1 MPNASNVAEVE
12 AIKGRLEGSVA
23 ALLTEYRGLKVA
35 ELGELRASLRGSSTE
50 YRVLKNTLTSIAVR
64 EAGYEDLVG
73 LLQGPT
79 AVAFVHGD
87 PVQAAKDLAEFART
101 HPALIVK
108 GGVMDGKVLGAAEVR
123 QLATLEP
130 REVLLARLAGLLQA
144 SAQQAVTLLAA
155 PLRQV
160 ATMTAALRDKT
171 PGEPQGGDAAV
182 QPSDQKAD
190 EPGATPAPAAEAE
203 APAADATDA
212 TEAPDAEAAAD
223 TPDAEAA
230 EAPQGETT
238 DTSDTNDTN
247 EAAAETAGAES

>member
-64 EAGYEDLVG
+64 EAGYEDLVA

-101 HPALIVK
+101 HPSLVVK

-123 QLATLEP
+123 QLATLES

-160 ATMTAALRDKT
+160 ATMTAALRD
-171 PGEPQGGDAAV
+171 
-182 QPSDQKAD
+182 QKAE
-190 EPGATPAPAAEAE
+190 EPGAPPAPAPEAAAEPDASAPEAE
-203 APAADATDA
+203 APAA
-212 TEAPDAEAAAD
+212 
-223 TPDAEAA
+223 EAA
-230 EAPQGETT
+230 EAPAEDATT
-238 DTSDTNDTN
+238 ATTDTNDTN
-247 EAAAETAGAES
+247 EPAAESAGAER

>member
-12 AIKGRLEGSVA
+12 AIKGRLDGSVA

-108 GGVMDGKVLGAAEVR
+108 GGVMDGKVLGADEVR
-123 QLATLEP
+123 RLATLES

-144 SAQQAVTLLAA
+144 SAQQTVSLLAA

-160 ATMTAALRDKT
+160 ATMTAALRDQKAEA
-171 PGEPQGGDAAV
+171 EPQGGDAAA
-182 QPSDQKAD
+182 QHGDQKAEA
-190 EPGATPAPAAEAE
+190 EPQAAESETAE
-203 APAADATDA
+203 APAAEGGND
-212 TEAPDAEAAAD
+212 E
-223 TPDAEAA
+223 
-230 EAPQGETT
+230 
-238 DTSDTNDTN
+238 TND
-247 EAAAETAGAES
+247 APAGTAGTES

>member
-1 MPNASNVAEVE
+1 MPNASNIAEVE

-23 ALLTEYRGLKVA
+23 ALLTEYRGLRVA

-64 EAGYEDLVG
+64 EAGYEGLVS

-87 PVQAAKDLAEFART
+87 PVQAAKDLAEFARS

-108 GGVMDGKVLGAAEVR
+108 GGVMDGKVLGVDEVR
-123 QLATLEP
+123 QLATLES

-144 SAQQAVTLLAA
+144 SAQQTVNLLAA

-171 PGEPQGGDAAV
+171 PGEPQAA
-182 QPSDQKAD
+182 
-190 EPGATPAPAAEAE
+190 APADQTEESGEAE
-203 APAADATDA
+203 ATAPATQAEAGESADAQAADT
-212 TEAPDAEAAAD
+212 TEAPAEA
-223 TPDAEAA
+223 
-230 EAPQGETT
+230 G
-238 DTSDTNDTN
+238 S
-247 EAAAETAGAES
+247 ES

>member
-1 MPNASNVAEVE
+1 MPSASNVAEVE

-123 QLATLEP
+123 QLATLES

-171 PGEPQGGDAAV
+171 PGEPEGRDAADS
-182 QPSDQKAD
+182 QGDQKAD
-190 EPGATPAPAAEAE
+190 EPGATPA
-203 APAADATDA
+203 AADATDA
-212 TEAPDAEAAAD
+212 AEAPAAEAAAD
-223 TPDAEAA
+223 APAAEAA
-230 EAPQGETT
+230 QGETT

>member
-64 EAGYEDLVG
+64 EAGDEDLVG
-73 LLQGPT
+73 QLQGPT

-101 HPALIVK
+101 HPALVVK

-123 QLATLEP
+123 QLATLDS

-144 SAQQAVTLLAA
+144 SAQQTVNLLAA

-171 PGEPQGGDAAV
+171 PGEPQAAG
-182 QPSDQKAD
+182 QAAEEPS
-190 EPGATPAPAAEAE
+190 ATAEAE
-203 APAADATDA
+203 APAA
-212 TEAPDAEAAAD
+212 EAPDAPAGE
-223 TPDAEAA
+223 TAEGA
-230 EAPQGETT
+230 TT
-238 DTSDTNDTN
+238 DTNDNDNDTN
-247 EAAAETAGAES
+247 EPPAEAAGDES

>member
-64 EAGYEDLVG
+64 EAGYEDLVA

-101 HPALIVK
+101 HPALVVK
-108 GGVMDGKVLGAAEVR
+108 GGVMDGRVLDAAEVR
-123 QLATLEP
+123 QLATLES
-130 REVLLARLAGLLQA
+130 REVLLARMAGLLQA
-144 SAQQAVTLLAA
+144 SAQRTVNLLAA

-171 PGEPQGGDAAV
+171 PGEPAA
-182 QPSDQKAD
+182 A
-190 EPGATPAPAAEAE
+190 AAPAADAEAE
-203 APAADATDA
+203 APAEAPEATDA
-212 TEAPDAEAAAD
+212 P
-223 TPDAEAA
+223 AA
-230 EAPQGETT
+230 EATAEADIT
-238 DTSDTNDTN
+238 DTNDTN
-247 EAAAETAGAES
+247 EPAAEAARAES

>member
-1 MPNASNVAEVE
+1 VPNASNIAEVE

-23 ALLTEYRGLKVA
+23 ALLTEYRGLRVA

-64 EAGYEDLVG
+64 EAGYEGLVS

-87 PVQAAKDLAEFART
+87 PVQAAKDLAEFARS

-108 GGVMDGKVLGAAEVR
+108 GGVMDGKVLGADEVR
-123 QLATLEP
+123 QLATLES

-144 SAQQAVTLLAA
+144 SAQQTVNLLAA

-171 PGEPQGGDAAV
+171 PGEPQAA
-182 QPSDQKAD
+182 A
-190 EPGATPAPAAEAE
+190 APA
-203 APAADATDA
+203 DQ
-212 TEAPDAEAAAD
+212 TEESGEAEAAAPA
-223 TPDAEAA
+223 TQAEAGESADAQAADTTQAPA
-230 EAPQGETT
+230 EAGP
-238 DTSDTNDTN
+238 
-247 EAAAETAGAES
+247 ES

>member
-1 MPNASNVAEVE
+1 VPNASNVAEVE

-108 GGVMDGKVLGAAEVR
+108 GGVMDGKILGAAEVR
-123 QLATLEP
+123 QLATLES

-144 SAQQAVTLLAA
+144 SAQQTVNLLAA

-160 ATMTAALRDKT
+160 ATMTAALRDRRAEEE
-171 PGEPQGGDAAV
+171 G
-182 QPSDQKAD
+182 
-190 EPGATPAPAAEAE
+190 PAAQAG
-203 APAADATDA
+203 APAADADDTA
-212 TEAPDAEAAAD
+212 AAEAAD
-223 TPDAEAA
+223 QPAE
-230 EAPQGETT
+230 
-238 DTSDTNDTN
+238 
-247 EAAAETAGAES
+247 

>member
-1 MPNASNVAEVE
+1 VPNASNIAEVE

-64 EAGYEDLVG
+64 EAGYEDLVA

-101 HPALIVK
+101 HPSLVVK
-108 GGVMDGKVLGAAEVR
+108 GGVMDGKVLGADEVR
-123 QLATLEP
+123 RLATLES

-144 SAQQAVTLLAA
+144 SAQQTVNLLAA

-160 ATMTAALRDKT
+160 ATMTAALRD
-171 PGEPQGGDAAV
+171 
-182 QPSDQKAD
+182 QKAE
-190 EPGATPAPAAEAE
+190 EPGATATPAPEAETEPE
-203 APAADATDA
+203 APAADT
-212 TEAPDAEAAAD
+212 TEAPAEGTTDTTDTNEPAAEAA
-223 TPDAEAA
+223 
-230 EAPQGETT
+230 
-238 DTSDTNDTN
+238 
-247 EAAAETAGAES
+247 GAER

>member
-1 MPNASNVAEVE
+1 VPNASNVAEVE

-64 EAGYEDLVG
+64 EAGYEDLVA

-101 HPALIVK
+101 HPALVVK
-108 GGVMDGKVLGAAEVR
+108 GGVMDGRVLDAAEIR
-123 QLATLEP
+123 QLATLES
-130 REVLLARLAGLLQA
+130 REVLLARMAGLLQA
-144 SAQQAVTLLAA
+144 SAQRTVNLLAA

-171 PGEPQGGDAAV
+171 PGEPAA
-182 QPSDQKAD
+182 A
-190 EPGATPAPAAEAE
+190 AAPAADAEAE
-203 APAADATDA
+203 APAEAPEATDA
-212 TEAPDAEAAAD
+212 P
-223 TPDAEAA
+223 AA
-230 EAPQGETT
+230 EATAEADIT
-238 DTSDTNDTN
+238 DTNDTN
-247 EAAAETAGAES
+247 EPAAEAARAES